1 MKNSFTQINKNI
13 CNRLTIYSIYIV
25 MLFLVLSLTACKK
38 EQKDS
43 VPEPVKSGEEL
54 TMYVATDVHYL
65 ANDLHDEGAAY
76 QKYLNSGDGRL
87 LFYIDEITDAFI
99 NDMNI
104 ERPDVLILSGDLTN
118 NGEKESHIE
127 LAKKLNKL
135 EETAGTRVYVIP
147 GNHDIQNPWA
157 RSLFGDKQNKIDSID
172 SDEFNEIYGNLGYE
186 EAISRD
192 NSSLSYLAAPSEDLW
207 LLMLDTNIYDTNYQY
222 GVPATNG
229 KIKDETFNW
238 IRECTAL
245 AKEKNAQIVT
255 VMHHNLLRHTLVMN
269 YGFTLDNS
277 EEAIQVF
284 EECDLQLV
292 LSGHIHIQDINSTK
306 KEVKPIYDVVTSALI
321 AYPVQYGVIDFQKEK
336 GYEYQ
341 TKKVDVDRWAMTTNQ
356 KDENLLNFKQY
367 AREHYASRSYDRA
380 YNSLVSTGLYSDE
393 EILLMSSTMS
403 LLNVNYFGGSVDTVR
418 DEILNSKGY
427 KLWRKAEEPEKIVNY
442 INNMLYDDKIENNH
456 LLLPNEAH

>member
-1 MKNSFTQINKNI
+1 MTTKIKSIPLSKLGLYIWIFFLILG
-13 CNRLTIYSIYIV
+13 LTG
-25 MLFLVLSLTACKK
+25 CKR
-38 EQKDS
+38 EQKYS
-43 VPEPVKSGEEL
+43 APEPIKTGEEL

-65 ANDLHDEGAAY
+65 ANELHDDGDAY

-87 LFYIDEITDAFI
+87 LYYIDEITDAFI
-99 NDMNI
+99 DDMNI
-104 ERPDVLILSGDLTN
+104 EKPDVLILSGDLTN
-118 NGEKESHIE
+118 NGEKESHTE

-157 RSLFGDKQNKIDSID
+157 RSLFGDKQNKVDSIG
-172 SDEFNEIYGNLGYE
+172 SDEFDQIYGNLGYN

-192 NSSLSYLAAPSEDLW
+192 ENSLSYLAAPSEDLW
-207 LLMLDTNIYDTNYQY
+207 LLMLDTNIYDTNYKY

-229 KIKDETFNW
+229 KIKEETFNW
-238 IRECTAL
+238 IRECRAL
-245 AKEKNAQIVT
+245 AKEKNVQIVT

-277 EEAIQVF
+277 EEAIKVF

-306 KEVKPIYDVVTSALI
+306 KEENPIYDVVTSALI
-321 AYPVQYGVIDFQKEK
+321 AYPVQYGVIKFQKEQ

-341 TKKVDVDRWAMTTNQ
+341 TKKVDVDRWAKTTDQ
-356 KDENLLNFKQY
+356 KDENLLDFKQY
-367 AREHYASRSYDRA
+367 ARDHYASRSYDRA
-380 YNSLVSTGLYSDE
+380 YNSLVSTGLYSEE

-418 DEILNSKGY
+418 EEILNSKGY
-427 KLWRKAEEPEKIVNY
+427 QLWRKAEEPERIVSY

-456 LLLPNEAH
+456 LLLPN

>member
-1 MKNSFTQINKNI
+1 MIRKNYDALIK
-13 CNRLTIYSIYIV
+13 LYLYILI
-25 MLFLVLSLTACKK
+25 LFLVLGLTGCRR
-38 EQKDS
+38 EQKHTA
-43 VPEPVKSGEEL
+43 PEPLKTGEEL

-65 ANDLHDEGAAY
+65 ANELHDDGEAY

-87 LFYIDEITDAFI
+87 LNYIDEITDAFI

-104 ERPDVLILSGDLTN
+104 EKPDVLILSGDLTN
-118 NGEKESHIE
+118 NGEKESHTE

-157 RSLFGDKQNKIDSID
+157 RSLFDDKQSKVDSIE
-172 SDEFNEIYGNLGYE
+172 SDEFDQIYGNLGYD

-192 NSSLSYLAAPSEDLW
+192 ESSLSYLAAPSEDLW
-207 LLMLDTNIYDTNYQY
+207 LLMLDTNIYDTNYHY

-229 KIKDETFNW
+229 VIKEETFNW
-238 IRECTAL
+238 IRECSAL
-245 AKEKNAQIVT
+245 AKEKKVQILT

-277 EEAIQVF
+277 EEAIKVF
-284 EECDLQLV
+284 EESDLQLV

-306 KEVKPIYDVVTSALI
+306 NEENPIYDVVTSALI
-321 AYPVQYGVIDFQKEK
+321 AYPVQYGVIEFQKEQ

-341 TKKVDVDRWAMTTNQ
+341 SRKVDVDRWAKTTNQ
-356 KDENLLNFKQY
+356 KDENLLEFKQY
-367 AREHYASRSYDRA
+367 ARDHYATRSYDRV
-380 YNSLVSTGLYSDE
+380 YNSLVGTGLYSE
-393 EILLMSSTMS
+393 EDILLMSATMS

-427 KLWRKAEEPEKIVNY
+427 QLWRKAEEPERIVNY

-456 LLLPNEAH
+456 LLLPN

>member
-1 MKNSFTQINKNI
+1 MIRKNNNALMK
-13 CNRLTIYSIYIV
+13 RYLYILI
-25 MLFLVLSLTACKK
+25 LFLVLGLTGCRR
-38 EQKDS
+38 EQKYTT
-43 VPEPVKSGEEL
+43 PEPLKTGEEL

-65 ANDLHDEGAAY
+65 AKELHDDGEAY

-87 LFYIDEITDAFI
+87 LYYIDEITDAFI

-104 ERPDVLILSGDLTN
+104 EKPDVLILSGDLTN
-118 NGEKESHIE
+118 NGEKESHTE

-157 RSLFGDKQNKIDSID
+157 RSLIGDKQNKIDSIE
-172 SDEFNEIYGNLGYE
+172 SDEFDQIYGNLGYD

-192 NSSLSYLAAPSEDLW
+192 ENSLSYLAAPAEDLW

-229 KIKDETFNW
+229 IIKEETFQW
-238 IRECTAL
+238 IRECSAL
-245 AKEKNAQIVT
+245 AKEKKVQILT

-284 EECDLQLV
+284 EESDLQLV

-306 KEVKPIYDVVTSALI
+306 NEENPIYDVVTSALI
-321 AYPVQYGVIDFQKEK
+321 AYPVQYGVIEFQKEQ

-341 TKKVDVDRWAMTTNQ
+341 TRKVNVDRWAKTTNQ
-356 KDENLLNFKQY
+356 KDENLLEFKQY

-380 YNSLVSTGLYSDE
+380 YNSLVGTGLYSE
-393 EILLMSSTMS
+393 EDILLMSATMS
-403 LLNVNYFGGSVDTVR
+403 LLNINYFGGSVDTVR
-418 DEILNSKGY
+418 EEILNSKGY
-427 KLWRKAEEPEKIVNY
+427 QLWRKAEEPERIVNY

-456 LLLPNEAH
+456 LLLPN